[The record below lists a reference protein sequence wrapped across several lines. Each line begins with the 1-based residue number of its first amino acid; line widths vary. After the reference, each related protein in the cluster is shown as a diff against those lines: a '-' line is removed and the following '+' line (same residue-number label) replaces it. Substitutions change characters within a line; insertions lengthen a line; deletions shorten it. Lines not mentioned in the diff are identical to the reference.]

1 MFIFL
6 SLTVSAVTYVKLGQQ
21 FVMFSPQLFRFFQRR
36 ANFHQVRLHLLD
48 AYPYP
53 FVTLHQSINQSIKGN
68 LQKNSRPGARAG
80 QAKKK
85 ENGTGLVTG
94 RAEVI
99 TALLLSNPTSI
110 PH

>member
-53 FVTLHQSINQSIKGN
+53 FVTLHQSINQSINQSKVIYKKTAD
-68 LQKNSRPGARAG
+68 QEPGLDKLR
-80 QAKKK
+80 KKK
-85 ENGTGLVTG
+85 MELAWLQ
-94 RAEVI
+94 AEQK
-99 TALLLSNPTSI
+99 
-110 PH
+110 